1 MGNEDIRIT
10 GPLLKVLQE
19 FLSQPTEEFSGAD
32 IAQATKL
39 ASGTLYPLLKRLED
53 AGWLTSEWEDVLPQ
67 TVGRP
72 RKRLYKVTGLGLRKA
87 KIAMSETFVNH
98 GVLAWNS

>member
-1 MGNEDIRIT
+1 MGSEDIRIT
-10 GPLLKVLQE
+10 GPLLRVLQE
-19 FLSQPTEEFSGAD
+19 FLSKPTQELSGAD

-53 AGWLTSEWEDVLPQ
+53 AGWLTSEWEDVQPHA
-67 TVGRP
+67 VGRP
-72 RKRLYKVTGLGLRKA
+72 RKRLYTVTGLGISKA
-87 KIAMSETFVNH
+87 KATINETFANH

>member
-19 FLSQPTEEFSGAD
+19 FLNNPSEQLSGAD
-32 IAQATKL
+32 IAQITKL

-53 AGWLTSEWEDVLPQ
+53 AHWLISEWEDVAPQ

-72 RKRLYKVTGLGLRKA
+72 RKRLYTMTGLGVSKA
-87 KIAMSETFVNH
+87 KTSLRETFTNN